1 MVPLLLALVHRAS
14 ATPGYNG
21 ALHIG
26 AQPIDEVAWAG
37 TGGGAA
43 WSVLDANAAYGVLG
57 LEAGA
62 SFAKRGAVHL
72 MFGTDATA
80 QAVPVAVA
88 GRWLAV
94 DGEDFRLAVTLQSLV
109 VPIVGDEID
118 VDWDLWTATSPGVAI
133 DTGGKVVRFDLALPI
148 WGITSYDGAVG
159 PSRTVFPL
167 YGTMGID
174 FLVNDKQRI
183 RFGVPELFSWH
194 VEGKR
199 YYFDL
204 GGVTIGVA
212 GALWGKIGA
221 RF

>member
-1 MVPLLLALVHRAS
+1 MVALLLALAS
-14 ATPGYNG
+14 PAVATPGYNG

-37 TGGGAA
+37 TGGGVA
-43 WSVLDANAAYGVLG
+43 WLVPEAAYGVFGAEGG
-57 LEAGA
+57 L
-62 SFAKRGAVHL
+62 SFAEKGAVHL

-80 QAVPVAVA
+80 QAVPVALA
-88 GRWLAV
+88 GRWLFV
-94 DGEDFRLAVTLQSLV
+94 DGDDFRFAATLQTLV
-109 VPIVGDEID
+109 VPIIGDEID
-118 VDWDLWTATSPGVAI
+118 VDWKSSTATSPGIAI
-133 DTGGKVVRFDLALPI
+133 DTGGRVVRFDLALPI

-159 PSRTVFPL
+159 VSRVAFPL
-167 YGTMGID
+167 YGTMGIN
-174 FLVNDKQRI
+174 FVLNEKHRI

-194 VEGKR
+194 VEGNG

-212 GALWGKIGA
+212 GAVWGKIGA